1 MKIVTCG
8 LKIVGQGHIQSQIDA
23 CFEAPK
29 YSKMVVG
36 FDMVNEE
43 DFTPDIDHFVPQIY
57 EAKAKA

>member
-29 YSKMVVG
+29 YSNMVVG

-43 DFTPDIDHFVPQIY
+43 DFTPDIDHFVP
-57 EAKAKA
+57 